1 MGVLNNQK
9 GSLAGLLWYTI
20 IVVVSSA
27 SYKEFVQTVNRE
39 KNFWRNEKAG
49 LAGALWYIIVVVV
62 LIIILILAL
71 RFLFNII

>member
-1 MGVLNNQK
+1 MSFLNNQK
-9 GSLAGLLWYTI
+9 GGLAGWLWYTLL
-20 IVVVSSA
+20 VMVSAA
-27 SYKEFVQTVNRE
+27 SFEAVRQAVNKE

-62 LIIILILAL
+62 LIIILILVL

>member
-1 MGVLNNQK
+1 MNFLNSQK
-9 GSLAGLLWYTI
+9 GGLAGWLWYTLRVLVSAASFEAI
-20 IVVVSSA
+20 IEAV
-27 SYKEFVQTVNRE
+27 KQ

-62 LIIILILAL
+62 LIIILILVL